1 MPERLPAAITVL
13 KLAGCCLLASVVAT
27 ALTFPFAGGL
37 GLMSNRASEVV
48 ANGSAQLLE
57 GQVPAVSTMVD
68 AKGNT
73 IAWLYSQRRFEVP
86 SDKIANTMKLAIVS
100 IEDKRFADHSGVD
113 WKGTLTGLAGY
124 ASGDLD
130 TRGGSTLEQQYV
142 KNYQLLVTAQTDA
155 EKRAAVET
163 TPARKLREIRMA
175 LTLDKTFTKSEI
187 LTRYLNLVSFGN
199 NSFGVQDAAQTYF
212 GINASD
218 LNWQQAA
225 LLAGM
230 VQSTSTLN
238 PYTNPDGALARR
250 NVVLDTM
257 IENLPGEA
265 EALRAAKAEPLGVLP
280 QPNELPRGCIAAG
293 DRAFFCDYVQEYLS
307 RAGISKE
314 QVATG
319 GYLIRTTLD
328 PEVQAPVKAA
338 IDKYASPNLAGIS
351 SVMSVIKPGKDAHKV
366 LAMASNRKYGLDLEA
381 GETMRPQPFSLVGD
395 GAGSIFKIFTTAAAL
410 DMGMGINAQLD
421 VPPRFQAKGLG
432 SGGAKGC
439 PKETWCVVNA
449 GNYRGSMN
457 VTDALATSPNTA
469 FAKLISQVGVGRAVD
484 MAIKLGLRSYAN
496 PGTARDYNPD
506 SNESLA
512 DFVKR
517 QNLGSFTLG
526 PIELNALEL
535 SNVAATLASGG
546 VWCPPNPIDQL
557 IDRNGNEVAVTTET
571 CDQVVPAGLANTLA
585 NAMSKDAVGS
595 GTAAGSAGAAGW
607 DLPMSGKTG
616 TTEAH
621 RSAGFVGF
629 TNRYAAA
636 NYIYDDSS
644 SPTDLCSGPLRHC
657 GSGDLYGGNEPS
669 RTWFAAMKP
678 IANNFGEVQLPPTD
692 PRYVDGAPGS
702 RVPSVAVWMSTPH
715 ASASR
720 TRASRSPTKPTRS
733 TAPPSMVRWSE
744 RRPAVKQFRVRSS
757 RSRSATASRRLRL
770 RHRCLR
776 MVGRDRR
783 SDRRWWRFRGCRRSP
798 FRCWRH
804 HPQRL
809 PRRPSQSASCRCR
822 RAIRPRPAV
831 GCVHGCCLAHL
842 DPHRRRGVGLGHR
855 RDWLRCAGRAQ
866 CIRPARGDHASLDSG
881 LHTAAGAAHQRS
893 AYAAQPAP
901 QTGLAARA
909 RQLGAGSGRQHR

>member
-546 VWCPPNPIDQL
+546 VWCPPQPN
-557 IDRNGNEVAVTTET
+557 R
-571 CDQVVPAGLANTLA
+571 PAHRPQRQRSRGHHRDVRPGGARRAGEHPRQRDEQGRRGQRHGGRFGRRGGL
-585 NAMSKDAVGS
+585 
-595 GTAAGSAGAAGW
+595 GSADVRQNRHHRDAPVGRLRGLHQPLRGGELHLRQLQLADRSVFRPAAPLRQRRLVRRQRAIPHLVRR
-607 DLPMSGKTG
+607 DEADRQQLRRSAATTDRSTLCRRRTRLTG
-616 TTEAH
+616 TKRG
-621 RSAGFVGF
+621 RS
-629 TNRYAAA
+629 
-636 NYIYDDSS
+636 
-644 SPTDLCSGPLRHC
+644 
-657 GSGDLYGGNEPS
+657 
-669 RTWFAAMKP
+669 
-678 IANNFGEVQLPPTD
+678 
-692 PRYVDGAPGS
+692 
-702 RVPSVAVWMSTPH
+702 
-715 ASASR
+715 
-720 TRASRSPTKPTRS
+720 
-733 TAPPSMVRWSE
+733 
-744 RRPAVKQFRVRSS
+744 
-757 RSRSATASRRLRL
+757 
-770 RHRCLR
+770 
-776 MVGRDRR
+776 
-783 SDRRWWRFRGCRRSP
+783 GCRR
-798 FRCWRH
+798 R
-804 HPQRL
+804 
-809 PRRPSQSASCRCR
+809 
-822 RAIRPRPAV
+822 
-831 GCVHGCCLAHL
+831 
-842 DPHRRRGVGLGHR
+842 
-855 RDWLRCAGRAQ
+855 
-866 CIRPARGDHASLDSG
+866 
-881 LHTAAGAAHQRS
+881 T
-893 AYAAQPAP
+893 PAP
-901 QTGLAARA
+901 QGRGLPGR
-909 RQLGAGSGRQHR
+909 RPNQLGQQLRQVW

>member
-616 TTEAH
+616 TTEAAPVGRLRGLH
-621 RSAGFVGF
+621 QPLRGGELHLRRLQLADRSVFRPAAPLRQRRLVRRQRAIPHLVRRDEADRQQLRRSAA
-629 TNRYAAA
+629 T
-636 NYIYDDSS
+636 
-644 SPTDLCSGPLRHC
+644 TDRSTLCR
-657 GSGDLYGGNEPS
+657 
-669 RTWFAAMKP
+669 R
-678 IANNFGEVQLPPTD
+678 
-692 PRYVDGAPGS
+692 
-702 RVPSVAVWMSTPH
+702 
-715 ASASR
+715 R
-720 TRASRSPTKPTRS
+720 TRLTGTKRGRS
-733 TAPPSMVRWSE
+733 
-744 RRPAVKQFRVRSS
+744 
-757 RSRSATASRRLRL
+757 
-770 RHRCLR
+770 
-776 MVGRDRR
+776 
-783 SDRRWWRFRGCRRSP
+783 GCRR
-798 FRCWRH
+798 R
-804 HPQRL
+804 
-809 PRRPSQSASCRCR
+809 
-822 RAIRPRPAV
+822 
-831 GCVHGCCLAHL
+831 
-842 DPHRRRGVGLGHR
+842 
-855 RDWLRCAGRAQ
+855 
-866 CIRPARGDHASLDSG
+866 
-881 LHTAAGAAHQRS
+881 T
-893 AYAAQPAP
+893 PAP
-901 QTGLAARA
+901 QGRGLPGR
-909 RQLGAGSGRQHR
+909 RPNQLGQQLRQVW